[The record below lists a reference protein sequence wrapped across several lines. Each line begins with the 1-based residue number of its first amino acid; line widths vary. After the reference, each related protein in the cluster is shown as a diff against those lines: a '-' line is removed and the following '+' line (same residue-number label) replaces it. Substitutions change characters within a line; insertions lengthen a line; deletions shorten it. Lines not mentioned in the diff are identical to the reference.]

1 MFSLVNKLFSH
12 SLIAAIFL
20 ENCRVYR
27 DVRHKV
33 SHLKCMDIKFKKKQN
48 HKSKQISQNQKKKEN
63 VQILKLTCLDLF
75 FAEKGLVQTDG

>member
-1 MFSLVNKLFSH
+1 MSSLVNKLFSH

-27 DVRHKV
+27 DVRHNV
-33 SHLKCMDIKFKKKQN
+33 SHLKCMDIKLK
-48 HKSKQISQNQKKKEN
+48 KSKQISQNQKKKEN

>member
-1 MFSLVNKLFSH
+1 MH
-12 SLIAAIFL
+12 
-20 ENCRVYR
+20 RY
-27 DVRHKV
+27 KV
-33 SHLKCMDIKFKKKQN
+33 KKKQN

>member
-27 DVRHKV
+27 DVRHNV
-33 SHLKCMDIKFKKKQN
+33 SHLKCMGIKLKKLN